1 MKKSIY
7 LLIGILLML
16 ISINTISAYESYK
29 IGDEVEYNNH
39 SFHVI
44 ENSDEDSDTILLLLK
59 DYVSYDELMEL
70 DIENKDQIAS
80 YGGFGYGSPN
90 GSYEDSYIKTVVDAW
105 SNKISLKPNHIKEAR
120 LIKYEDLINNLGY
133 EENLNCTSECYYGGS
148 LDNVPDWFKN
158 NESSYFTMSNVNDTS
173 GIWMISSSD
182 GSFRKSPGFPCRLKP
197 VIRLY
202 KSALTDTIPEESDN
216 SNQGVINNNDNN
228 SNVNNNEKKEYV
240 SVPNTMQKI
249 SIVLTMVGIIIIS
262 ISVFLIIGKKVK
274 QSTK

>member
-16 ISINTISAYESYK
+16 ISINTISAYESYI

-133 EENLNCTSECYYGGS
+133 EESVVCTGPCHYDGS
-148 LDNVPDWFKN
+148 LDNVPDWFKE
-158 NESSYFTMSNVNDTS
+158 NESSYFTMSNVYDTS

-182 GSFRKSPGFPCRLKP
+182 GSFRKAPGFPCRLKP

-202 KSALTDTIPEESDN
+202 KAALTDINPEESNEPKQD
-216 SNQGVINNNDNN
+216 VIDNND
-228 SNVNNNEKKEYV
+228 SSKNNENKEYV
-240 SVPNTMQKI
+240 SVPNTLQKV
-249 SIVLTMVGIIIIS
+249 SIVFTMIGIIIIS
-262 ISVFLIIGKKVK
+262 ISIFIIIGKKAK
-274 QSTK
+274 RSTK

>member
-1 MKKSIY
+1 
-7 LLIGILLML
+7 ML
-16 ISINTISAYESYK
+16 ISINTISAYESYI

-105 SNKISLKPNHIKEAR
+105 KSKISIKPNHIKEAR

-133 EENLNCTSECYYGGS
+133 EEKLNCTAECYYDGS

-173 GIWMISSSD
+173 GIWMISLD
-182 GSFRKSPGFPCRLKP
+182 GSFSKAPGFSCPLKP

-202 KSALTDTIPEESDN
+202 KSALTDIDTEESED
-216 SNQGVINNNDNN
+216 SNQEVIDNN
-228 SNVNNNEKKEYV
+228 ENNENNEKNEKNEFM
-240 SVPNTMQKI
+240 SVPDTLQKI
-249 SIVLTMVGIIIIS
+249 SVAFTTIGIILIS
-262 ISVFLIIGKKVK
+262 ICIFIIVRKKTK
-274 QSTK
+274 HSTK